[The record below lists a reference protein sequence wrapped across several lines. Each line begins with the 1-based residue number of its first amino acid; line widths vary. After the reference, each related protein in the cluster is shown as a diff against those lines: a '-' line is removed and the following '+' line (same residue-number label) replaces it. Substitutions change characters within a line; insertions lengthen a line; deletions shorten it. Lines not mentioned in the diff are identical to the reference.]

1 MSEPAAM
8 NLLEDWCRGMGMDI
22 HRSLLV
28 TGIPEQCSHAEIEET
43 LNGILL
49 PLGTY
54 RVLNKI
60 FLRQENVKAA
70 LVEVSEGVN
79 LSTIPRE
86 FPGRGGVWRVV
97 CRGPTQD
104 DDFLKNLNEFL
115 DTEGR
120 TREDVVRLLRL
131 NPNPPLPNSNQPPPN
146 WAEALGLLL
155 GVVVQVIFYMDAAI
169 RNREEEVRAEEA
181 AEAELMA
188 AWASTARRKVK
199 KEPGLGVEVGST
211 FKMEDRKYW
220 KNTEDHGDPPK
231 PLVRRAG
238 GKIRSRRRKQK
249 KNPKQEPICWRKPQ
263 GGNYSSSYSKAN
275 LQAGE
280 AAAAP
285 SSEIPESV
293 KSNKKPFVKQEETVW
308 KKKRVWRDPSDL
320 PRSVLPTADSSGNLE
335 DSDQD
340 GGPENPPKK
349 KAMIWAS
356 NKIPTLTRKKKKMM
370 GLGALSYVLV
380 DSEATKNKRAI
391 LKKGP
396 GSRRVVS
403 IPRGTQPDDVPASTS
418 RAQKT
423 KLGGFPRVSKGE
435 CI

>member
-1 MSEPAAM
+1 MSEPVAM
-8 NLLEDWCRGMGMDI
+8 TLLEDWCRGMGMDI

-28 TGIPEQCSHAEIEET
+28 TGIPEYCSHAEIEET
-43 LNGILL
+43 LNGVLL

-79 LSTIPRE
+79 LSSIPRE

-97 CRGPTQD
+97 CRDPTQD

-115 DTEGR
+115 DGEGR
-120 TREDVVRLLRL
+120 TWEDMVRLLKL

-155 GVVVQVIFYMDAAI
+155 GAVVQVIFYMDAAI
-169 RNREEEVRAEEA
+169 RSRDEEARAEEA
-181 AEAELMA
+181 AEAELME
-188 AWASTARRKVK
+188 AWASTARKRVK
-199 KEPGLGVEVGST
+199 KEPGLGVEVGSA
-211 FKMEDRKYW
+211 FKMEDRNYW

-231 PLVRRAG
+231 PLVRRPG

-249 KNPKQEPICWRKPQ
+249 KNLKQEPICWRKSQ
-263 GGNYSSSYSKAN
+263 GSNYNSNYNKVN
-275 LQAGE
+275 LEAGE
-280 AAAAP
+280 AAQ

-320 PRSVLPTADSSGNLE
+320 PRSALPAADSPGNLE

-340 GGPENPPKK
+340 GGPENPAKK
-349 KAMIWAS
+349 KAMTWAS
-356 NKIPTLTRKKKKMM
+356 NKIPVPTRKKKKMVS
-370 GLGALSYVLV
+370 LGTLSYVLL
-380 DSEATKNKRAI
+380 DAEATKNKTAI
-391 LKKGP
+391 LKKGL
-396 GSRRVVS
+396 GARRAVS
-403 IPRGTQPDDVPASTS
+403 VPHDTPASTS
-418 RAQKT
+418 RPQKT
-423 KLGGFPRVSKGE
+423 KLGAFPRVSKDSRKL
-435 CI
+435 